1 VNDRY
6 DHGVTE
12 RPRRDALD
20 DVHDR
25 WRELRPDL
33 DVSAIPVIGRVNR
46 LARIVQRRSDELL
59 AEFGLGRADF
69 DLLAA
74 LTRRDAPTT
83 PTRLADETLL
93 SPPAV
98 TKRLKGLLAAGL
110 VERSLNPADHRGYF
124 VAPTT
129 SGRDLIDRVLE
140 VQLADERAMLEPLPE
155 EARAAVA
162 DGLRHLLVA
171 LEGGTG
177 PDAALGGSRATSR

>member
-1 VNDRY
+1 MTDA
-6 DHGVTE
+6 E
-12 RPRRDALD
+12 PRDAMD

-46 LARIVQRRSDELL
+46 LARIVQRRSDDLL

-74 LTRRDAPTT
+74 LTRRDAPTS
-83 PTRLADETLL
+83 PTQLADETLL

-98 TKRLKGLLAAGL
+98 TKRVKGLLAAGL
-110 VERSLNPADHRGYF
+110 VDRTANPADHRGYF
-124 VAPTT
+124 VAPTAA
-129 SGRDLIDRVLE
+129 GRRLIDRVLE
-140 VQLADERAMLEPLPE
+140 VQLADERAILAALPE

-171 LEGGTG
+171 LDG
-177 PDAALGGSRATSR
+177 